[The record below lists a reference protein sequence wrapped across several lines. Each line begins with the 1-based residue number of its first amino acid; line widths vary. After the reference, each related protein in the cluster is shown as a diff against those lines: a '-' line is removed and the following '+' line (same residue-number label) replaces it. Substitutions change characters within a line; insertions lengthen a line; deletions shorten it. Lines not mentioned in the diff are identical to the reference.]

1 MDFFYKKIHEV
12 KYMLNIIL
20 NDKKK
25 KFKLKLSSYAS
36 KFARPALNGCIR
48 KFQSMQGYFFA
59 EIQSMLVG
67 AHSLAK
73 RY

>member
-1 MDFFYKKIHEV
+1 MIKKKI
-12 KYMLNIIL
+12 
-20 NDKKK
+20 
-25 KFKLKLSSYAS
+25 KLKLSSYAS